1 MTSFKTALAAAT
13 SGIALLFSSAACA
26 QAQGTPTPVASTT
39 VALAEVEM
47 GGPALWKLA
56 DEDTTIYLFG
66 TIHVLPKETVW
77 LSPAIDNALD
87 SSDVLITEIL
97 MTPDMGARTQAI
109 LMEKGM
115 LPAGTTVRSLMTEEQ
130 KAVYEDAMTKLGVPV
145 AAFDRFEPWF
155 GALNLS
161 VLPLMKAGYSME
173 EGVEKVLEKEAAEGV
188 GRDALETIEFQMGV
202 FDSLPEDA
210 QVEYLVAAAEMI
222 DDLKPMID
230 AMVAEWLEGDADAL
244 ADLMNEGM
252 AETPELAES
261 LLYARNAN
269 WAEWI
274 DTRMDQPGTVF
285 IAVGAGHLAGDK
297 SVQDLLE
304 ARGFTITRVQ

>member
-1 MTSFKTALAAAT
+1 MTSLRTTLAAAT
-13 SGIALLFSSAACA
+13 SGIALLFSTAACA
-26 QAQGTPTPVASTT
+26 QAQGSPTPVASTS
-39 VALAEVEM
+39 VPAAQVELA
-47 GGPALWKLA
+47 GPALWKLA

-66 TIHVLPKETVW
+66 TIHVLPKETKW
-77 LSPAIDNALD
+77 LNATIDNALD
-87 SSDVLITEIL
+87 SSDVLVTEIL
-97 MTPDMGARTQAI
+97 TTPDIGAKTQAI

-115 LPAGTTVRSLMTEEQ
+115 LPAGTTVRSLMTQEQ
-130 KAVYEDAMTKLGVPV
+130 RVIYEGAMIKLGVPV
-145 AAFDRFEPWF
+145 QAFDQFEPWF

-161 VLPLMKAGYSME
+161 ILPLMKEGYSPE
-173 EGVEKVLEKEAAEGV
+173 EGVEKVLETEAAEGV
-188 GRDALETIEFQMGV
+188 GRGALETIEFQMGV
-202 FDSLPEDA
+202 FDSLPEET
-210 QVEYLVAAAEMI
+210 QLEYLIAAAEMI

-230 AMVAEWLEGDADAL
+230 TMVAEWVEGDADAL
-244 ADLMNEGM
+244 ADLMNESM

-274 DTRMDQPGTVF
+274 DDRMDAPGTVF
-285 IAVGAGHLAGDK
+285 IAVGAGHLAGEK